1 MVTKITIS
9 KHSVIAKKWLK
20 PFYIHR
26 YSSLKYLRS
35 TNSGEPA
42 AVVGFRNQIKVD
54 AFLLPKSAAAGLL
67 FFNLQLEQ
75 RVILRVE
82 TRPVFVLVRMKFEN
96 TYDIIFLFLLITA
109 LKFDRFPNSGEPA
122 AVADLLSQSVAC
134 ESALPKSAAAGLL
147 FFNLQLEHRMMLRVG
162 TNLVF
167 VRIIFKNNTDIVA
180 LSIQIA
186 DLQGWQC
193 VKIGEPAAGFGF
205 MVQVNG
211 GVLLLPKAT
220 AAGLL
225 IGWSLV
231 IGQWSVG
238 E

>member
-75 RVILRVE
+75 RVILRV
-82 TRPVFVLVRMKFEN
+82 
-96 TYDIIFLFLLITA
+96 
-109 LKFDRFPNSGEPA
+109 
-122 AVADLLSQSVAC
+122 
-134 ESALPKSAAAGLL
+134 
-147 FFNLQLEHRMMLRVG
+147 G

-211 GVLLLPKAT
+211 GVLLLPKSA

-225 IGWSLV
+225 FYRSLV
-231 IGQWSVG
+231 IGQWSMVSG
-238 E
+238 RVK